1 MDSNPQEEDPPAYA
15 YHAQGPTPPATPALT
30 GKTVL
35 VPPPTPPRT
44 ISPVPLSPP
53 SNTRVPLAGTPIT
66 IPLPSGAELRTLDS
80 RDPLSSCD
88 ARFADLILTH
98 VITPRLRVGVLRWK
112 DRESLEYVPQTK
124 EDVRRPRMHSVFL
137 AFLVSSGLRRFIEK
151 AANPSHEIR

>member
-15 YHAQGPTPPATPALT
+15 YDPQGPTPPATPAPT

-44 ISPVPLSPP
+44 ISPFPVSST
-53 SNTRVPLAGTPIT
+53 SNTRVPLAETPLT
-66 IPLPSGAELRTLDS
+66 IPPPSGAQLRTLDS
-80 RDPLSSCD
+80 RDPLSTCD

-98 VITPRLRVGVLRWK
+98 VIIPRLRVGVLRWK

-124 EDVRRPRMHSVFL
+124 EDVRLPRTPSLLL
-137 AFLVSSGLRRFIEK
+137 AFLL
-151 AANPSHEIR
+151 